1 MAKDMIKNIVF
12 DIGNVL
18 VDYCWRDHIARFGF
32 QGEMLERIGKAMM
45 QSPVWNELDRGVW
58 TNEQLLDGFIASDP
72 QIEQEIR
79 LVFSDLGT
87 IVKERSGS
95 TDWIRSLK
103 TDGYKTYYLSN
114 YSDRVKKEGADQL
127 SFLKELDGGVMSY
140 EVHQIKP
147 NEDIYQTLLAR
158 YGLLPEETVFLDDS
172 AANIAAAV
180 RLGIHGIQVFSQKQ
194 AKQELQELLKRING

>member
-1 MAKDMIKNIVF
+1 MIKNIVF

>member
-1 MAKDMIKNIVF
+1 MIKNIVF

-95 TDWIRSLK
+95 ADWIRSLK
-103 TDGYKTYYLSN
+103 ADGYKTYYLSN

-172 AANIAAAV
+172 VANIAAAV